1 MRYVYEVNQEKNS
14 HIDIGTYDSYGI
26 NVYVCVN
33 DRNMFLMNVPD
44 LFLDEHKALEFAK
57 LCNEEQLEL
66 VHLSDVI
73 EDILSD
79 REMLA

>member
-1 MRYVYEVNQEKNS
+1 MRYVYEVNKEKNS
-14 HIDIGTYDSYGI
+14 HIDIGTYNSYGI
-26 NVYVCVN
+26 NVYVHVN

-44 LFLDEHKALEFAK
+44 LFLDEQKALEFAD
-57 LCNEEQLEL
+57 LCNEQQLEL